1 MRLAS
6 HYLPVTSAYD
16 FRISET
22 PEPRGTTAYY
32 IQCLGGQRG
41 LAQLYID
48 AGLLHLEGA
57 ATTLLSVSYSSL
69 SSLRVPLHAQ
79 VGEGGTEAWM
89 QDRSAAAEYFER
101 AQLLDPTLE
110 IPALPQVEPRYHAEE
125 LEMPYID
132 IGSSEPGSH
141 SDVSLYK
148 DADLRRRKKKEDMS
162 LFNNAVGENDADN
175 TWYVYIPGLVGA
187 GTALLVVGIVGVLSL
202 SNWSRRNQSS

>member
-6 HYLPVTSAYD
+6 HYLPVASTYD
-16 FRISET
+16 FRVSENA
-22 PEPRGTTAYY
+22 EPRGTTAYHL
-32 IQCLGGQRG
+32 QCLGGQRG
-41 LAQLYID
+41 LAQLYVD

-89 QDRSAAAEYFER
+89 RDRSAAAEYFER

-110 IPALPQVEPRYHAEE
+110 IPVLPQVEPRYHAEE

-132 IGSSEPGSH
+132 IDASEPGSR
-141 SDVSLYK
+141 SDVSHYK
-148 DADLRRRKKKEDMS
+148 DADLRRRKKKEDVS
-162 LFNNAVGENDADN
+162 LFNNSVGQDDADN